1 VAHYLNL
8 VRVPAMVLRAGLG
21 GLPRLAPLETDSVAC
36 HVLPWD
42 LDYNLHLNNSRYLA
56 YMDYGRIRL
65 LARLGLLRRFFR
77 RGNSARVGSVD
88 ITYRRS
94 LNFAARFTLDSRIAC
109 WDEKWI
115 YMEQTFTGAQGL
127 AAHAWVKTLFRNRQG
142 NVAPQ
147 ELVDSLAPGTQSP
160 PLPPRLLQWNAAIRE
175 TLHAVDG
182 SHAR

>member
-1 VAHYLNL
+1 
-8 VRVPAMVLRAGLG
+8 MVLRVGLG
-21 GLPRLAPLETDSVAC
+21 GLPRLAPLDTDRVVC
-36 HVLPWD
+36 RVLPWD
-42 LDYNLHLNNSRYLA
+42 LDYNLHLNNSRYLS

-77 RGNSARVGSVD
+77 RENSALVGSVD

-94 LNFAARFTLDSRIAC
+94 LNFAARFMLDSRIAC
-109 WDEKWI
+109 WDEKWV

-127 AAHAWVKTLFRNRQG
+127 AAHAWVKMLFRNRQG
-142 NVAPQ
+142 NGGPQ
-147 ELVDSLAPGTQSP
+147 ELVDSLVPGVVSP

-182 SHAR
+182 GHA